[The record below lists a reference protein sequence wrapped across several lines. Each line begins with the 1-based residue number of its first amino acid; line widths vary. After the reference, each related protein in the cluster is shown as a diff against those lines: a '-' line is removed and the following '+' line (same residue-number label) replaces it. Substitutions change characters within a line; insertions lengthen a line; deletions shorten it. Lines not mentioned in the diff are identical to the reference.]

1 MPVSYAIDAARGV
14 VRITIGDD
22 FTAAEA
28 AALLERLAGDPALVP
43 GMPQLVDLTRVTAAP
58 TATESENLASA
69 LARLRGRFE
78 GARCAVIVA
87 HPAMYGAI
95 RQLAALAARAG
106 VEVRPF
112 QDRVAADEWLRGAGR
127 RPPNEDASIAER
139 GR

>member
-1 MPVSYAIDAARGV
+1 MPASYEIDAARGV

-28 AALLERLAGDPALVP
+28 VGLLERLANDAGLGP
-43 GMPQLVDLTRVTAAP
+43 GMSQLVDVTRVTAPP
-58 TATESENLASA
+58 TATESENVASA
-69 LARLRGRFE
+69 LARLGGRFE

-112 QDRVAADEWLRGAGR
+112 NDQLAAAEWLRVGGR
-127 RPPNEDASIAER
+127 RAPNEDASTAER
-139 GR
+139 GP

>member
-1 MPVSYAIDAARGV
+1 MPVSYEIDAARGV
-14 VRITIGDD
+14 VRITIGDE

-28 AALLERLAGDPALVP
+28 VALLERLASDPLLSP
-43 GMPQLVDLTRVTAAP
+43 GMSQLVDLTRMTTPP
-58 TATESENLASA
+58 TVAESENLASA

-112 QDRVAADEWLRGAGR
+112 NDQVAAGEWLCVGGR
-127 RPPNEDASIAER
+127 RAPNDDAPAAER